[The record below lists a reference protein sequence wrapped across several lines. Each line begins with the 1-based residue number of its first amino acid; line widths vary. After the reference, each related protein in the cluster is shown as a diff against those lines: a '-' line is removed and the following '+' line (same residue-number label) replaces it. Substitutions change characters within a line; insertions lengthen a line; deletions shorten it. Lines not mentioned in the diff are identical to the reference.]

1 MSITLSRTE
10 VETLL
15 PYMRDVTRCEMSLRE
30 LNLMWSLIEASAKMN
45 CPQDARTILPTMA
58 ATRTQFG
65 QMERDLVSSLVLE
78 KLRNAIGQVQTRA
91 QYVIDIVVRNLY
103 ERTADVGFL
112 ATDPDLCHFVANPVD
127 DEGRIVRRLQE
138 YRHKYTVYDEILLLD
153 TDGQVLAQTD
163 SASPVD
169 ASRDPLVPA
178 TLASGTYLETFR
190 ATDLRPGS
198 PQALIYSRRM
208 QRPGAGQS
216 VGVLCMSF
224 NFQQEMQG
232 IFASH
237 GDPSGRSVMLL
248 LDAQH
253 RVIASSDEG
262 WMPLGLTVPV
272 NREGRAGAFIHQGR
286 FYLIATHASPGYQ
299 GYPGPTGWLGQVMMP
314 LDVAFDQSGSAST
327 DALPPALLQG
337 LLSHAGTFCP
347 PLHDIMV
354 AAQRIQRIVWNG
366 QVMTAGSERDMSQL
380 KTVLEQ
386 ISETGH
392 RSSKLFR
399 ESIDALYQTV
409 LGTGLTQ
416 AGYTARLLVDLLD
429 RNLYERADDCRW
441 WALNPQL
448 REGMAAPDASACAS
462 MRQVLDYINSL
473 YTVYTRLYLYD
484 AQGAILVS
492 TGTPLPDGARV
503 TPETLA
509 KVMALTDTQHYHV
522 EGFGPH
528 PLYADAATYVYHA
541 AIRHPQDPKRVIG
554 GIGLVFDSAPE
565 LRAMLDG
572 AVSRKADTHALFVS
586 PQGRVLASTHPDHPV
601 GSPWTH
607 PVPNTQVARGQFDT
621 QIGVHAGQYAVV
633 ATSTSAGYREFKTSD
648 GHRDDVQAVVIRHF
662 GAVHAHGGAAGD
674 AGVLLDAASH
684 GSGPTQEYATFLL
697 DGQLMALHA
706 RHVLEAVSASDLRRV
721 SMTRGSTCVG
731 MVARQAAG
739 ESGYVW
745 VHDLAQL
752 LGRAPVH
759 GDGQVLIL
767 RVGAHTCGLLVDEL
781 HAVAEFEDSSVV
793 PNPVGHTHG
802 GHWISHIIRANQG
815 RVTVQLLDGERVAAL
830 VQR

>member
-153 TDGQVLAQTD
+153 TDARVLAQTD
-163 SASPVD
+163 STSPVE
-169 ASRDPLVPA
+169 ASRDPLVA
-178 TLASGTYLETFR
+178 ASLASGTYLETFR

-208 QRPGAGQS
+208 QRPGAGQA

-448 REGMAAPDASACAS
+448 REGMAAPDAKACAS
-462 MRQVLDYINSL
+462 MAQVLDYINSL

-503 TPETLA
+503 TPDTLSQ
-509 KVMALTDTQHYHV
+509 VRALSDTQRYHV

-572 AVSRKADTHALFVS
+572 AVAHKADTHALFVS

-601 GSPWTH
+601 GSAWTH

-633 ATSTSAGYREFKTSD
+633 ATATSAGYREFKTSD

-662 GAVHAHGGAAGD
+662 GAVQSHGGAQRD
-674 AGVLLDAASH
+674 SDVLLDAAQR
-684 GSGPTQEYATFLL
+684 GSGPAQEYATFLL

-721 SMTRGSTCVG
+721 SMARGSACVG

-752 LGRAPVH
+752 LGRASVR
-759 GDGQVLIL
+759 GDGQVLVL

-781 HAVAEFEDSSVV
+781 HAVAEFEDGCVV
-793 PNPVGHTHG
+793 PNPVGRTDG
-802 GHWISHIIRANQG
+802 STWVSHIIRANQG
-815 RVTVQLLDGERVAAL
+815 RVTIQLLDGERVASL
-830 VQR
+830 VR

>member
-1 MSITLSRTE
+1 
-10 VETLL
+10 
-15 PYMRDVTRCEMSLRE
+15 
-30 LNLMWSLIEASAKMN
+30 
-45 CPQDARTILPTMA
+45 
-58 ATRTQFG
+58 
-65 QMERDLVSSLVLE
+65 
-78 KLRNAIGQVQTRA
+78 
-91 QYVIDIVVRNLY
+91 
-103 ERTADVGFL
+103 
-112 ATDPDLCHFVANPVD
+112 
-127 DEGRIVRRLQE
+127 
-138 YRHKYTVYDEILLLD
+138 
-153 TDGQVLAQTD
+153 
-163 SASPVD
+163 
-169 ASRDPLVPA
+169 
-178 TLASGTYLETFR
+178 
-190 ATDLRPGS
+190 
-198 PQALIYSRRM
+198 
-208 QRPGAGQS
+208 
-216 VGVLCMSF
+216 MSF
-224 NFQQEMQG
+224 NFQQEMKG

-448 REGMAAPDASACAS
+448 REGMAAPDANACAS
-462 MRQVLDYINSL
+462 MAQVLDYINSL
-473 YTVYTRLYLYD
+473 YTVYTRLYLYN

-503 TPETLA
+503 TPDTLA

-572 AVSRKADTHALFVS
+572 AVSRKTDTHALFVS

-607 PVPNTQVARGQFDT
+607 PVPQHPGRPRPVRHPDRRPRWPVRRGRHLDLGRLPRVQDLRRPPRRRAGGGDPPFRCGPFARRGGGRRWRAARHRVTHQRP
-621 QIGVHAGQYAVV
+621 GAG
-633 ATSTSAGYREFKTSD
+633 
-648 GHRDDVQAVVIRHF
+648 IRHLPARRPVD
-662 GAVHAHGGAAGD
+662 GAARPPRARSRVGQRPAACLDDPRQRLHRHGGAAGGGRVWLRLGPRPRATARPRAGARRWAGAGAAGRCAHLRAAGGRAARRRRVRGRLCGPQPRGPRGRQHLGQPHHPGQPGAGDDSVAGWGAGGD
-674 AGVLLDAASH
+674 AGAALGSRHSRRAACPRAAS
-684 GSGPTQEYATFLL
+684 SDTAFRSKDTK
-697 DGQLMALHA
+697 
-706 RHVLEAVSASDLRRV
+706 VSPPS
-721 SMTRGSTCVG
+721 
-731 MVARQAAG
+731 QAP
-739 ESGYVW
+739 S
-745 VHDLAQL
+745 
-752 LGRAPVH
+752 
-759 GDGQVLIL
+759 
-767 RVGAHTCGLLVDEL
+767 
-781 HAVAEFEDSSVV
+781 
-793 PNPVGHTHG
+793 
-802 GHWISHIIRANQG
+802 
-815 RVTVQLLDGERVAAL
+815 
-830 VQR
+830 